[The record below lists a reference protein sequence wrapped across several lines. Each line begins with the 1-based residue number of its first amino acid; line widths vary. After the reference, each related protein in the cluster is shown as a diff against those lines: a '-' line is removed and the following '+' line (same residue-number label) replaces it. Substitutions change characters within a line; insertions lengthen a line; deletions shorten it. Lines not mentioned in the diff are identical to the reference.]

1 MRLLVTAGPT
11 REHLDPVRYLS
22 NPSSGRMGFACA
34 RAAARA
40 GHEVLLV
47 TGPVALPDPPGVE
60 TVRVVSAEEMHRAAT
75 RAWPRMDAA
84 IATAAV
90 GDWRP
95 ASRAARKIKKGPGP
109 LVLKLVRT
117 PDILLE
123 LGRRKGGRRLVGFA
137 LETDDGPRQARLKY
151 ERKNLD
157 FIVLNGPA
165 SFGSERMDAD
175 VWREG
180 SVVRRFR
187 GATKDAVARWLVR
200 AIEGLA
206 LSPIEGLDR
215 APRRT

>member
-1 MRLLVTAGPT
+1 VRLLVTAGPT

-47 TGPVALPDPPGVE
+47 TGPVALPDPPGVK

-95 ASRAARKIKKGPGP
+95 KAASASKLKKRSGE
-109 LVLKLVRT
+109 LVLRLVRT

-157 FIVLNGPA
+157 FVVLNGPA
-165 SFGSERMDAD
+165 SFGAGRMDAE

-180 SVVRRFR
+180 KRVRRFR

-200 AIEGLA
+200 AL
-206 LSPIEGLDR
+206 EGLDR
-215 APRRT
+215 PPRRS